1 MPRTRWASGRHD
13 VTTTRTTCAYC
24 GVGCG
29 ILVTTEDDGSVRIK
43 GDPDHPANF
52 GRLCSKGLALGETL
66 ADPLR
71 LSHPMIGGE
80 RVGWTTATEDVA
92 RKFSD
97 AIREHGPDS
106 VAFYVSGQLLT
117 EDYYV
122 ANKLMK
128 GFIGSANID
137 TNSRLCMA
145 SAVAGHKRAFG
156 ADIVPCN
163 YSDLEKADLI
173 VLVGS
178 NLAWCHPVLFQRIQA
193 ERQKRALK
201 LVVIDPRRTVTAD
214 EADMHLPILPGSDVA
229 LFNGLLSH
237 LYSRGEIDARFIFAR
252 TAGLAE
258 ALIAANEWTRA
269 RVAEACGVDESCIQ
283 DFYSLFASHAR
294 AVTAFSMGVNQSSVG
309 TDKVNAIINCH
320 LVTGRIG
327 KEGAGPF
334 SITGQP
340 NAMGGREV
348 GGMANML
355 AAHMEIDN
363 PVHRSAVQAFWR
375 SPEIAAKPGLKAVDM
390 FKAVRAGKIKALWI
404 MATNPAVSLPD
415 SNEIAAALKA
425 CPFVVVSDITASTE
439 TARHAHVLLPAAGWG
454 EKDGTVTNS
463 ERRISRQR
471 AFLPLHGEAR
481 PDWKII
487 SDVAAAMG
495 FGGFAYSSAN
505 EIFHEH
511 AALTQIENG
520 GSRKL
525 DLSEIGAEDYETLR
539 PMQWGGESPFAGA
552 RFQTPTGKAQFVAT
566 PVQAE
571 RLHSRE
577 TFVLNTG
584 RIRDQWHTMTRT
596 GLSPRLMR
604 HRAEPYL
611 EICAADAARL
621 GLRDAELAIVAGDR
635 GSSILRALITDTV
648 RPGHVF
654 QPMHWSAPFAS
665 RGVAN
670 SAVPVRLDPVSG
682 QPDLKS
688 AFVSVTRFK
697 ATWFGFGLSL
707 TSAKITTSYWS
718 KQNLGAGFAFECAVE
733 AEPQNWPE
741 FLESVMGPSH
751 KTDEI
756 TFVAGVS
763 PAQFRWALFRSGVLQ
778 AAFFASAA
786 PVSVSRSWLID
797 RLGKADTTAL
807 DILAGRPRRQGD
819 DAGAVLCA
827 CMNVGRNA
835 ISSFAARN
843 PAAGLD
849 AVCQATGAGTG
860 CGSCRPEITKVIH
873 EAQAFRHAAE

>member
-1 MPRTRWASGRHD
+1 MAGS
-13 VTTTRTTCAYC
+13 VRTTCAYC

-29 ILVTTEDDGSVRIK
+29 VLAATEDDGSVSIT
-43 GDPDHPANF
+43 GDPEHPANY

-66 ADPLR
+66 SDPER
-71 LSHPMIGGE
+71 LSYPSMDGE
-80 RVGWTTATEDVA
+80 RVDWTTAIQHVA

-97 AIREHGPDS
+97 AIREHGPES

-156 ADIVPCN
+156 ADVVPCS
-163 YSDLEKADLI
+163 YTDLEKADLI

-193 ERQKRALK
+193 EREKRTLK

-214 EADMHLPILPGSDVA
+214 AADLHLPILPGSDVA
-229 LFNGLLSH
+229 LFNGLLKH
-237 LYSRGEIDARFIFAR
+237 LYSRGDIDARFIFAR
-252 TAGLAE
+252 TEGLAE
-258 ALIAANEWTRA
+258 ALVAANAWSITH
-269 RVAEACGVDESCIQ
+269 VADACGIDQASIGQ
-283 DFYSLFASHAR
+283 FYDLFASHAR
-294 AVTAFSMGVNQSSVG
+294 TVTAFSMGVNQSCVG

-355 AAHMEIDN
+355 AAHMDIEN
-363 PVHRSAVQAFWR
+363 AGHREVVQSFWQ
-375 SPEIAAKPGLKAVDM
+375 SPKITAKPGLKAVDM
-390 FKAVRAGKIKALWI
+390 FKALKDGKVKALWI

-415 SNEIAAALKA
+415 AKDVAEALKS
-425 CPFVVVSDITASTE
+425 CPFVVVSDVTANTE
-439 TARHAHVLLPAAGWG
+439 TAQYADVLLPAAGWG

-495 FGGFAYSSAN
+495 FEGFGYASPS
-505 EIFHEH
+505 EIFREH
-511 AALTQIENG
+511 ASLTQVGIGE
-520 GSRKL
+520 SRAF
-525 DLSEIGAEDYETLR
+525 DLRDLTDLAAESYEAME
-539 PMQWGGESPFAGA
+539 PAQWGGESPFAGA
-552 RFQTPTGKAQFVAT
+552 RFPTPTGKAHFVAT

-571 RLHSRE
+571 RHHALGA
-577 TFVLNTG
+577 FVLNTG

-621 GLRDAELAIVAGDR
+621 GLRDADLAEVVGSD
-635 GSSILRALITDTV
+635 GSSILRVLIGDAV
-648 RPGHVF
+648 RSGQVF

-670 SAVPVRLDPVSG
+670 SVVPAWLDPVSG
-682 QPDLKS
+682 QPDFKS
-688 AFVSVTRFK
+688 APVSVTPFK
-697 ATWFGFGLSL
+697 AAWFGFGLSL
-707 TSAKITTSYWS
+707 APITLKTPYWS
-718 KQNLGAGFAFECAVE
+718 KQNLGTGFAFECADE
-733 AEPQNWPE
+733 EEPQSWQE
-741 FLESVMGPSH
+741 FTGAVLGPNSAA
-751 KTDEI
+751 DEI
-756 TFVAGVS
+756 TFVEGSAAG
-763 PAQFRWALFRSGVLQ
+763 QFRCALFRSGVLQ
-778 AAFFASAA
+778 AAFFASGV
-786 PVSVSRSWLID
+786 PVSVSRSWLMD
-797 RLGKADTTAL
+797 QLGKAGATPL
-807 DILAGRPRRQGD
+807 DILAGRPRRHGND
-819 DAGAVLCA
+819 VGAVVCA
-827 CMNVGRNA
+827 CMNVGRNP
-835 ISSFAARN
+835 ILSFAARTQG
-843 PAAGLD
+843 ASLD
-849 AVCQATGAGTG
+849 AVCRATGAGTG
-860 CGSCRPEITKVIH
+860 CGSCRPEIAKVIH
-873 EAQAFRHAAE
+873 EARAFRQAAE

>member
-1 MPRTRWASGRHD
+1 MHKT
-13 VTTTRTTCAYC
+13 VRTTCAYC

-29 ILVTTEDDGSVRIK
+29 ILATTEDDGSVRIK

-66 ADPLR
+66 DDPHR
-71 LSHPMIGGE
+71 LSHPTMDGE
-80 RVGWTTATEDVA
+80 RVDWDTATAHVA
-92 RKFSD
+92 RTFSD
-97 AIREHGPDS
+97 AIRDHGPDS

-156 ADIVPCN
+156 ADVVPCS
-163 YSDLEKADLI
+163 YTDLEKADLI

-193 ERQKRALK
+193 EREKRALK
-201 LVVIDPRRTVTAD
+201 LIVIDPRRTVTAE
-214 EADMHLPILPGSDVA
+214 EADFHLPILPGSDVA
-229 LFNGLLSH
+229 LFNGLLKH
-237 LYSRGEIDARFIFAR
+237 LYSCGEIDARFIFAR
-252 TAGLAE
+252 TSGLAE
-258 ALIAANEWTRA
+258 ALVTANEWTIP
-269 RVAEACGVDESCIQ
+269 RVAEACGVHPTLIEQ
-283 DFYSLFASHAR
+283 FYGVFASHAR
-294 AVTAFSMGVNQSSVG
+294 TVTAFSMGVNQSCVG

-355 AAHMEIDN
+355 AAHMEIDDAG
-363 PVHRSAVQAFWR
+363 HRAAVQAFWQ
-375 SPEIAAKPGLKAVDM
+375 SPTMATQPGLKAVDM
-390 FKAVRAGKIKALWI
+390 FKAVREGKIKALWV

-415 SNEIAAALKA
+415 ANDVAEALKA
-425 CPFVVVSDITASTE
+425 CPFIVVSDVTASTA
-439 TARHAHVLLPAAGWG
+439 TAQYADVLLPAAGWG

-487 SDVAAAMG
+487 SGVGKAMG
-495 FGGFAYSSAN
+495 FDGFSYAAPGD
-505 EIFHEH
+505 IFREH
-511 AALTQIENG
+511 ASLTQIENCG
-520 GSRKL
+520 QRKL
-525 DLSEIGAEDYETLR
+525 DLSFIASADYDALMPT
-539 PMQWGGESPFAGA
+539 QWGGESPFAGG
-552 RFQTPTGKAQFVAT
+552 RFQTSTGKAHFVAT

-571 RLHSRE
+571 DRRARG

-596 GLSPRLMR
+596 GLSPRLLR

-621 GLRDAELAIVAGDR
+621 GLRDAELAEVAGSD
-635 GSSILRALITDTV
+635 GSSILRVLISDAV
-648 RPGHVF
+648 RAGHVF

-688 AFVSVTRFK
+688 AVVSVRPFK
-697 ATWFGFGLSL
+697 AAWFGFGLTL
-707 TSAKITTSYWS
+707 APITIKTPYWS
-718 KQNLGAGFAFECAVE
+718 KQNLGAGFALECADE
-733 AEPQNWPE
+733 EEPQSWQE
-741 FLESVMGPSH
+741 FTGAVLGPNGAA
-751 KTDEI
+751 DEI
-756 TFVAGVS
+756 TFVEGSSAG
-763 PAQFRWALFRSGVLQ
+763 QFRWALFRSGLFQ
-778 AAFFASAA
+778 AAFFASSA
-786 PVSVSRSWLID
+786 PVSVSRSWLTD
-797 RLGKADTTAL
+797 RLGKAGATPL
-807 DILAGRPRRQGD
+807 DILAGRPRQQGD
-819 DAGAVLCA
+819 DVGAVVCA
-827 CMNVGRNA
+827 CMNVGRNS
-835 ISSFAARN
+835 IVSFAAQR
-843 PAAGLD
+843 PSASLA
-849 AVCQATGAGTG
+849 AVCRATGAGTG
-860 CGSCRPEITKVIH
+860 CGSCRPEIAKVIH
-873 EAQAFRHAAE
+873 EAQSFRQAAE